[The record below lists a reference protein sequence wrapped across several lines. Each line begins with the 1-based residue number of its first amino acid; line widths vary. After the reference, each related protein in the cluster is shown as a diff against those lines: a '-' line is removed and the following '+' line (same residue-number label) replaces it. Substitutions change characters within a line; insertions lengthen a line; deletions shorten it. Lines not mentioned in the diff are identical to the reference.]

1 MATNKRNVILAGFA
15 ALLAGPLWTAPAA
28 TANPSPASAYNGSW
42 SVLIVT
48 DAGDCDRAY
57 RYALQIANG
66 RISYPNSSFDISGRV
81 DASGRVRVNVS
92 AGGQQASGTGRLA
105 GNYGQGSWS
114 GASSTGRCSGHWE
127 AERRSTT

>member
-1 MATNKRNVILAGFA
+1 MATNKRNVVLAASA
-15 ALLAGPLWTAPAA
+15 AVLLAGPLAASPTAAA
-28 TANPSPASAYNGSW
+28 YSAISSYNGTW

-48 DAGDCDRAY
+48 DAGTCDRAY

-81 DASGRVRVNVS
+81 DPAGHVRVTVS
-92 AGGQQASGTGRLA
+92 AGGQQASGTGRLS

-114 GASSTGRCSGHWE
+114 GASSTSRCSGHWE
-127 AERRSTT
+127 AERRSAT